1 MFFENLAAAIGGVL
15 SLQTMLLMTAGVV
28 AGLVAGA
35 IPGFTI
41 TMAVVLTLPFT
52 FGMDPV
58 QGLATMIGVYVGALT
73 GGLFSCALIGIPGT
87 PSAIATT
94 FDAFP
99 MARSGKVGLALG
111 IGIWASFFAGIISA
125 VFLAVLAPTLA
136 LIGLEFGPWD
146 FFALVIFALTMA
158 ASLAGEALVKGL
170 IAAAVGLL
178 FASFGNDPIN
188 NVARF
193 TFGFDELRAGFEFL
207 PVLIG
212 LFAFSQLLS
221 DLADPEAAKV
231 PMLKGGEK
239 VGRVDH
245 RGGIVE
251 TLRRWPTLI
260 RSTMIGLFTGLL
272 PALGG
277 SVSTILAYDQEK
289 KASPHPERF
298 GTGIP
303 EGVIAS
309 EAANNATAGGAL
321 ITMMALG
328 IPGDIVTAIMLGALT
343 IHNVAP
349 SPTFIS
355 THPVIAYSIII
366 SYFLANF
373 VTVAMQG
380 FCLRAFIMLMRIPLY
395 AMASVILA
403 YCAIGV
409 FSLGNSVF
417 DIWVLLGFGLLGYL
431 MVNFGFPLTPMILGV
446 VLGSIAET
454 NLSRSLATSPDLTLF
469 FTRPWALF
477 FLLLSAFSIFFPL
490 YQSRRG
496 KARWASFYMP
506 AIYFA
511 LGIPLILM
519 GGWFRPAVG
528 VALMASSLW
537 LMWRAARESQGEE
550 ISRR

>member
-1 MFFENLAAAIGGVL
+1 MFFENVTAAFSEVL
-15 SLQTMLLMTAGVV
+15 SLQTMVLMTVGVM
-28 AGLVAGA
+28 AGLIAGA

-52 FGMDPV
+52 FGMEPV
-58 QGLATMIGVYVGALT
+58 QGLSTMIGVYVGALT

-99 MARSGKVGLALG
+99 MARSGRLGLALG

-125 VFLAVLAPTLA
+125 VFLAVLAPALA
-136 LIGLEFGPWD
+136 MIGLEFGPWD

-170 IAAAVGLL
+170 IAAALGLL
-178 FASFGNDPIN
+178 FASVGDDPIN
-188 NVARF
+188 SVARF
-193 TFGFDELRAGFEFL
+193 TFGSDELRPGFEFL

-212 LFAFSQLLS
+212 LFAFSQLLT
-221 DLADPEAAKV
+221 DLADPEAARV
-231 PMLKGGEK
+231 PLLKKGVK

-245 RGGIVE
+245 RGGITE
-251 TLRRWPTLI
+251 TLRHWPSLI

-277 SVSTILAYDQEK
+277 SISTILAYDQEK
-289 KASPHPERF
+289 KASRHPERF

-309 EAANNATAGGAL
+309 EASNNATAGGAL

-366 SYFLANF
+366 AYFLANF
-373 VTVAMQG
+373 VTLAVQG
-380 FCLRAFIMLMRIPLY
+380 FCLRAFILLMRIPLY

-409 FSLGNSVF
+409 FSLGNSIF

-431 MVNFGFPLTPMILGV
+431 MVNSGFPLTPMILGV
-446 VLGSIAET
+446 VLGPIAET
-454 NLSRSLATSPDLTLF
+454 NLSRSLATSSDLTLF
-469 FTRPWALF
+469 VSRPWALF
-477 FLLLSAFSIFFPL
+477 FLLLSAFSIVFPWYQKHRSTAFWAPFFV
-490 YQSRRG
+490 
-496 KARWASFYMP
+496 P
-506 AIYFA
+506 ALCFA
-511 LGIPLILM
+511 LGTPLIM
-519 GGWFRPAVG
+519 MEGWVRVVVG
-528 VALMASSLW
+528 AGLMATSLW
-537 LMWRAARESQGEE
+537 LIFRFVRKGGSSAPST
-550 ISRR
+550 